1 MIPCSEC
8 SLGQMHKTKVTY
20 FTWLG
25 EELITVPDFP
35 AWVCD
40 ICGRREY
47 DSAAL
52 NQLAI
57 LLNPISELPKKR
69 KKVRISSKTKK
80 KHTST
85 RPAKSE

>member
-8 SLGQMHKTKVTY
+8 SVGQMHKTKVAY

-25 EELITVPDFP
+25 EQMITVPDFP

-47 DSAAL
+47 DSQAL
-52 NQLAI
+52 DQLA
-57 LLNPISELPKKR
+57 LMLCPRKDAAKTKKR
-69 KKVRISSKTKK
+69 QSLKKPSKTKRDGTQPTLSK
-80 KHTST
+80 
-85 RPAKSE
+85 